1 MMDVPSVSCSNSIG
15 EKWTTV
21 CGKFPKEEVIYFTQV
36 AAIFIIIITCLFN
49 LSLRNGT
56 DTVWATLLSG
66 SIGYLLPAPN
76 IRKKNVTLLPDAPE
90 QQLDEVLSQQH
101 TDELRD

>member
-1 MMDVPSVSCSNSIG
+1 MDVTSVSCPNSIG

-36 AAIFIIIITCLFN
+36 TAIYIIIITCLFN
-49 LSLRNGT
+49 LSLRNGN
-56 DTVWATLLSG
+56 DTVWASLLSG
-66 SIGYLLPAPN
+66 SIGYLLPSPN

-90 QQLDEVLSQQH
+90 QQFDEILPKQH
-101 TDELRD
+101 AGELRD